1 MNKYLL
7 LPFLLLGLLWSCS
20 DSELITPGDEFQNTT
35 DPGTYTFE
43 LNGVLM
49 DYSVGTTATSSAE
62 GSQIRGGN
70 GAGQTIV
77 LSIPQALAIG
87 VLSQADGATVIASSA
102 AEAVITNADGNHQLL
117 PPTVNIVAANSS
129 AGLVTGNFSGTVY
142 NPVSQETR
150 VITNGMF
157 FEIHF
162 EPEVQ
167 NDRIL
172 KANFND
178 QLFDF
183 STNAIAQGVQTAAVI
198 QGINIDQIQT
208 LSITVPGGIA
218 VGSFTEA
225 DQVVYQVNLGTSGN
239 PNDVYSNYDATTD
252 TYLPVTL
259 NITVITTERV
269 IGSFSGTITKFT
281 NGVPG
286 EEITITDGQINVPIA
301 P

>member
-43 LNGVLM
+43 LNGVFM

-77 LSIPQALAIG
+77 LSIPQALEIG
-87 VLSQADGATVIASSA
+87 VFSQADGATVIVSLG
-102 AEAVITNADGNHQLL
+102 AEGVFTNVDANNELL
-117 PPTVNIVAANSS
+117 PLTVNIVAVNSS

>member
-7 LPFLLLGLLWSCS
+7 LPLLLLGLVWSCS

-43 LNGVLM
+43 LNGVFM
-49 DYSVGTTATSSAE
+49 DYSVGTTATSAAD

-77 LSIPQALAIG
+77 LSIPQSLEVGAF
-87 VLSQADGATVIASSA
+87 SQADGATVIVSMG
-102 AEAVITNADGNHQLL
+102 ADGVFTNVDANNELL
-117 PPTVNIVAANSS
+117 PLTVNVMAVNSS
-129 AGLVTGNFSGTVY
+129 AGLVTGNFTGTVY
-142 NPVSQETR
+142 NPVSEETR

-157 FEIHF
+157 FEIQF
-162 EPEVQ
+162 EPEVA
-167 NDRIL
+167 NNRIL

-183 STNAIAQGVQTAAVI
+183 STNAVAQGVQTAAVI
-198 QGINIDQIQT
+198 HGVNTDQIQT

-218 VGSFTEA
+218 VGTLTEA
-225 DQVVYQVNLGTSGN
+225 DQVVYQVNLGTSDN

-252 TYLPVTL
+252 TYLPVSL

-281 NGVPG
+281 NGVPA

>member
-7 LPFLLLGLLWSCS
+7 LPFLLLGLVWSCS

-43 LNGVLM
+43 LNGVFM
-49 DYSVGTTATSSAE
+49 DYSVGTTATSAAD

-77 LSIPQALAIG
+77 LSIPQSLEVGAF
-87 VLSQADGATVIASSA
+87 SQADGATVIVSMG
-102 AEAVITNADGNHQLL
+102 AEGVFTNVDANNELL
-117 PPTVNIVAANSS
+117 PLSVNIIAVNSS
-129 AGLVTGNFSGTVY
+129 AGLVTGNFTGTVY
-142 NPVSQETR
+142 NPVSEETR

-157 FEIHF
+157 FEIQF
-162 EPEVQ
+162 EPEVA
-167 NDRIL
+167 NNRIL

-183 STNAIAQGVQTAAVI
+183 STNAVAQGVQTAAVI
-198 QGINIDQIQT
+198 HGVNTDQIQT

-218 VGSFTEA
+218 VGTLTEA
-225 DQVVYQVNLGTSGN
+225 DQVVYQVNLGTSDN

-252 TYLPVTL
+252 TYLPVSL

>member
-7 LPFLLLGLLWSCS
+7 LPLLLLGLVWSCS

-43 LNGVLM
+43 LNGVFM
-49 DYSVGTTATSSAE
+49 DYSVGTTATSAAD

-77 LSIPQALAIG
+77 LSIPQSLEVGAF
-87 VLSQADGATVIASSA
+87 SQADGATVIVSMG
-102 AEAVITNADGNHQLL
+102 AEGVFTNVDANNELL
-117 PPTVNIVAANSS
+117 PLSVNIIAVNSS
-129 AGLVTGNFSGTVY
+129 AGLVTGNFTGTVY
-142 NPVSQETR
+142 NPVSEETR

-157 FEIHF
+157 FEIQF
-162 EPEVQ
+162 EPEVV
-167 NDRIL
+167 NNRIL

-183 STNAIAQGVQTAAVI
+183 STNAVAQGVQTAAVI
-198 QGINIDQIQT
+198 HGVNTDQIQT

-218 VGSFTEA
+218 VGTLTEA
-225 DQVVYQVNLGTSGN
+225 DQVVYQVNLGTSDN

-252 TYLPVTL
+252 TYLPVSL

>member
-43 LNGVLM
+43 LNGVFM
-49 DYSVGTTATSSAE
+49 DHSVGTTATSSAD

-77 LSIPQALAIG
+77 LSIPQALEVG
-87 VLSQADGATVIASSA
+87 TFSQTDGATVIVSLG
-102 AEAVITNADGNHQLL
+102 AEGVFTNVDANNELL
-117 PPTVNIVAANSS
+117 PLTINIAVVNSS
-129 AGLVTGNFSGTVY
+129 AGLVTGSFSGTVY

-150 VITNGMF
+150 VITNGIF
-157 FEIHF
+157 FEIQF
-162 EPEVQ
+162 EPSVD

-183 STNAIAQGVQTAAVI
+183 STNAVAQGIQTAAVI
-198 QGINIDQIQT
+198 KGINIDQIQT

-259 NITVITTERV
+259 NITAITTERV

-286 EEITITDGQINVPIA
+286 EEITISEGQINVPIA

>member
-7 LPFLLLGLLWSCS
+7 LPLLLLGLVWSCS

-43 LNGVLM
+43 LNGVFM
-49 DYSVGTTATSSAE
+49 DYSVGTTATSAAD

-77 LSIPQALAIG
+77 LSIPQSLEVGAF
-87 VLSQADGATVIASSA
+87 SQADGATVIVSMG
-102 AEAVITNADGNHQLL
+102 AEGVFTNVDANNELL
-117 PPTVNIVAANSS
+117 PLTVNIMAVNSS
-129 AGLVTGNFSGTVY
+129 AGLVTGNFTGTVY
-142 NPVSQETR
+142 NPVSEETR

-157 FEIHF
+157 FEIQF
-162 EPEVQ
+162 EPEVA
-167 NDRIL
+167 NNRIL

-183 STNAIAQGVQTAAVI
+183 STNAVAQGVQTAAVI
-198 QGINIDQIQT
+198 HGVNTDQIQT

-218 VGSFTEA
+218 VGTLTEA
-225 DQVVYQVNLGTSGN
+225 DQVVYQVNLGTSDN

-252 TYLPVTL
+252 TYLPVSL

>member
-43 LNGVLM
+43 LNGVFM
-49 DYSVGTTATSSAE
+49 DHSVGTTATSSAD

-77 LSIPQALAIG
+77 LSIPQALEVG
-87 VLSQADGATVIASSA
+87 TFSQTDGATVIVSLG
-102 AEAVITNADGNHQLL
+102 AEGVFTNVDANNELL
-117 PPTVNIVAANSS
+117 PLTINIAVVNSS
-129 AGLVTGNFSGTVY
+129 AGLVTGSFSGTVY

-150 VITNGMF
+150 VITNGIF
-157 FEIHF
+157 FEIQF
-162 EPEVQ
+162 EPDVD

-183 STNAIAQGVQTAAVI
+183 STNAVAQGIQTAAVI
-198 QGINIDQIQT
+198 KGINIDQIQT

-259 NITVITTERV
+259 NITAITTERV

-286 EEITITDGQINVPIA
+286 EEITISEGQINVPIA